1 MVNFDSRDN
10 KTVTVRDREMTYESE
25 RSSIFNENLSM
36 IDSSNRNNFNY

>member
-1 MVNFDSRDN
+1 MVNFDSRDKN
-10 KTVTVRDREMTYESE
+10 GRDREMTYESE